1 MSCDCNT
8 LVVGEA
14 GAPGPQGLAGVNG
27 TNGTNGINAFTT
39 LTASFVQP
47 AAVFPT
53 SPYTATLIV
62 ANNAWI
68 ALSQII
74 YVQAAGYYQ
83 VTALSGTT
91 QVVVNLLTT
100 DGVAFGG
107 TIPSGRK
114 VTPSGNILAV
124 ANFNSLSVTGPS
136 AFQGTVRV
144 NDALADVDTHISG
157 TTDNDL
163 LFVDASAD
171 SVGIGTNTP
180 SAKLHVQGDIRATGN
195 ADINGSLT
203 VNDSGSNS
211 SIFRV
216 EGDTSPN
223 LLCTSPTNNRVGIN
237 TNSPAS
243 LFHVAGLS
251 ELQSLNVN
259 TVAGSSG
266 NVFTVL
272 GASSETRLYVTDSAV
287 GVGTSAPSVLGVPVS
302 GTNLSVN
309 GVINSKGLVVTPS
322 GLVTDGITGIYYGQ
336 VTFGATFTVAASAVT
351 SQVITVTGSVVG
363 NYVLVGTPAP
373 NTSAFYTEVFTTG
386 YVTATNTVTVFFRN
400 LSATP
405 YTFAAGTTLRA
416 VVLNTSAIV

>member
-14 GAPGPQGLAGVNG
+14 GVQGPQGLAGING

-39 LTASFVQP
+39 LTVNFVQP
-47 AAVFPT
+47 AAAYPT
-53 SPYTATLIV
+53 IPYTATLTV

-74 YVQAAGYYQ
+74 YIQAAGYYQ
-83 VTALSGTT
+83 VTSLSGST
-91 QVVVNLLTT
+91 QVVVNLLIT
-100 DGVAFGG
+100 DGIAFGG
-107 TIPSGRK
+107 TVPSGRK
-114 VTPSGNILAV
+114 VTPSGNILALASYNSISV
-124 ANFNSLSVTGPS
+124 AGPTALDGAVRINQSL
-136 AFQGTVRV
+136 
-144 NDALADVDTHISG
+144 DDVDTHISG

-180 SAKLHVQGDIRATGN
+180 SVKLHVQGDIRATGN
-195 ADINGSLT
+195 ADLDGSVT

-211 SIFRV
+211 SVFRV
-216 EGDTSPN
+216 EGQGAPN
-223 LLCTSPTNNRVGIN
+223 LLCTSPANNRVGIN
-237 TNSPAS
+237 TNSPIS

-259 TVAGSSG
+259 TAASSG
-266 NVFTVL
+266 NVFSVL
-272 GASSETRLYVTDSAV
+272 GVSSETRLYVTDSAV
-287 GVGTSAPSVLGVPVS
+287 GVGTSSPSAVGVPAS
-302 GTNLSVN
+302 GTNLTVN
-309 GVINSKGLVVTPS
+309 GIINSKGLVVTPS
-322 GLVTDGITGIYYGQ
+322 GSVTDGITGIYCGQ

-351 SQVITVTGSVVG
+351 SQAITVPGAVVG
-363 NYVLVGTPAP
+363 NYVLVGTPVP
-373 NTSAFYTEVFTTG
+373 STSVFYTEVITTG
-386 YVTATNTVTVFFRN
+386 YVTATNTVTVYFRN
-400 LSATP
+400 LSATS

>member
-14 GAPGPQGLAGVNG
+14 GAPGPQGLAGING

-39 LTASFVQP
+39 LITSFVQP
-47 AAVFPT
+47 AAVYPT
-53 SPYTATLIV
+53 SPYTATLAV

-74 YVQAAGYYQ
+74 YIQAAGYYQ

-91 QVVVNLLTT
+91 QVVVNLLIT
-100 DGVAFGG
+100 DGVALGG
-107 TIPSGRK
+107 TVPSGRK

-124 ANFNSLSVTGPS
+124 ASFNSLSVNGPS
-136 AFQGTVRV
+136 ALQGAVRI
-144 NDALADVDTHISG
+144 NQALANVDTHISG

-180 SAKLHVQGDIRATGN
+180 SVKLHVQGDIRATGN
-195 ADINGSLT
+195 ADLNGSVT
-203 VNDSGSNS
+203 VNESGSNS
-211 SIFRV
+211 AVFRV

-223 LLCTSPTNNRVGIN
+223 LLCTSPANNRVGIN
-237 TNSPAS
+237 TNSPIS
-243 LFHVAGLS
+243 LFHVAGVS

-259 TVAGSSG
+259 TAASSG

-287 GVGTSAPSVLGVPVS
+287 GVGTSSPSVLGVPAS

-322 GLVTDGITGIYYGQ
+322 GSVTDGITGIYYGQ
-336 VTFGATFTVAASAVT
+336 VTFGATFTVAASAAT
-351 SQVITVTGSVVG
+351 PQVITVTGAVVG
-363 NYVLVGTPAP
+363 NYVLVGTPVP
-373 NTSAFYTEVFTTG
+373 STSVFYTQVITTG
-386 YVTATNTVTVFFRN
+386 YVTATNTVTVYFRN

-405 YTFAAGTTLRA
+405 YTFAAGTTLRV

>member
-14 GAPGPQGLAGVNG
+14 GPQGPQGLAGING

-47 AAVFPT
+47 AAVYPT
-53 SPYTATLIV
+53 SPYTVTLTV

-100 DGVAFGG
+100 DGVALGG
-107 TIPSGRK
+107 TVPSGRK

-124 ANFNSLSVTGPS
+124 ASFNSLSVNGPS
-136 AFQGTVRV
+136 ALQGAVRI
-144 NDALADVDTHISG
+144 NEGLANVDTHISG
-157 TTDNDL
+157 TTDNNL

-171 SVGIGTNTP
+171 SIGIGTNTP
-180 SAKLHVQGDIRATGN
+180 SVKLHVQGDIRATGN
-195 ADINGSLT
+195 ADLNGSVT
-203 VNDSGSNS
+203 VNESGSNS
-211 SIFRV
+211 AIFRV

-223 LLCTSPTNNRVGIN
+223 LLCTSPANNRVGIN
-237 TNSPAS
+237 TNSPIS
-243 LFHVAGLS
+243 LFHVAGVS

-259 TVAGSSG
+259 TAASSG
-266 NVFTVL
+266 NVFSVL

-287 GVGTSAPSVLGVPVS
+287 GVGTSSPSVLGVPVS

-322 GLVTDGITGIYYGQ
+322 GSVTDGITGIYYGQ

-351 SQVITVTGSVVG
+351 SQAITVTGAVVG

-373 NTSAFYTEVFTTG
+373 NTSVFYTEVFTTG
-386 YVTATNTVTVFFRN
+386 YVTATNTVTVYFRN

>member
-14 GAPGPQGLAGVNG
+14 GPQGPQGLAGING
-27 TNGTNGINAFTT
+27 TNGTNGINAFTN
-39 LTASFVQP
+39 LTSSFVQP
-47 AAVFPT
+47 AAVYPT
-53 SPYTATLIV
+53 SPYTATLTV

-100 DGVAFGG
+100 DGVALGG
-107 TIPSGRK
+107 TVPSGRK

-124 ANFNSLSVTGPS
+124 ANFNSLSVNGTS
-136 AFQGTVRV
+136 ALQGAVRI
-144 NDALADVDTHISG
+144 NEGLDDVDTHISG

-180 SAKLHVQGDIRATGN
+180 SVKLHVQGDIRATGN
-195 ADINGSLT
+195 ADLDGSVT

-211 SIFRV
+211 SVFRV
-216 EGDTSPN
+216 EGQGAPN
-223 LLCTSPTNNRVGIN
+223 LLYTDPVNNRVGIN
-237 TNSPAS
+237 TDSPTS
-243 LFHVAGLS
+243 LFHVLGAS

-259 TVAGSSG
+259 TIADSG

-272 GASSETRLYVTDSAV
+272 GASSETRLYVTDSTVGIGTSSPSAV
-287 GVGTSAPSVLGVPVS
+287 GVPAS
-302 GTNLSVN
+302 GTNLTVN
-309 GVINSKGLVVTPS
+309 GIINSKGLVVTPD
-322 GLVTDGITGIYYGQ
+322 GTVGNGITGIYYGES
-336 VTFGATFTVAASAVT
+336 VFGSTFTVAASSVT
-351 SQVITVTGSVVG
+351 PRTITVTGAVVG
-363 NYVLVGTPAP
+363 NYVLVSVPTPSGAGFFTDVI
-373 NTSAFYTEVFTTG
+373 TSA
-386 YVTATNTVTVFFRN
+386 YVTAADTVNVYFRN
-400 LSATP
+400 FTATP
-405 YTFAAGTTLRA
+405 YTFASASTLRA
-416 VVLNTSAIV
+416 VVFNTSAIV